1 MTVITGY
8 LYAQRHTAVVTDTG
22 VNNIM
27 SMFYTPNIKVYRGI
41 DNFIRI
47 EFKNRDQKR
56 VSMTDHTAN
65 IVILDKEN
73 NVAFLE
79 RSLTPID
86 PRRGIFEALI
96 SEADLL
102 NLDSKFFSYGLKVT
116 NGEDRTT
123 PAYADDNYSANG
135 VLEIDEGVYPTF
147 VDSTSET
154 FTSGDTGSNISIKPY
169 INRNTAQ
176 HTAQIY
182 FSSAFTGTLTI
193 QGSINPSNSVQ
204 NADFTDITSKTYT
217 AQEDNDFINFTGVY
231 SAVRFVRATTTGTLS
246 EVLYRP

>member
-1 MTVITGY
+1 MHCLAIIQARMSSSRLPKKVMAEISGLPMIKHIYDLCKKCNYVDKVIVATSAEQSDNE
-8 LYAQRHTAVVTDTG
+8 LYEYCIQNKID
-22 VNNIM
+22 I
-27 SMFYTPNIKVYRGI
+27 YRGSLKNVLSRFVEII
-41 DNFIRI
+41 DIYNPKFVVRVTGDCPFI
-47 EFKNRDQKR
+47 
-56 VSMTDHTAN
+56 
-65 IVILDKEN
+65 
-73 NVAFLE
+73 
-79 RSLTPID
+79 
-86 PRRGIFEALI
+86 
-96 SEADLL
+96 
-102 NLDSKFFSYGLKVT
+102 
-116 NGEDRTT
+116 
-123 PAYADDNYSANG
+123 
-135 VLEIDEGVYPTF
+135 YPTF
-147 VDSTSET
+147 IDSISET